1 MIFRKNMTHPAVM
14 ASEKNE
20 IAFSE
25 MSISFF
31 NISHDYT
38 DPLEPVLGDSN
49 R

>member
-1 MIFRKNMTHPAVM
+1 MTFHKNMTHPAVM
-14 ASEKNE
+14 AFEKNGIE
-20 IAFSE
+20 FSE